1 MKINVD
7 NCFAIAGVLAN
18 TIKRAYEAIST
29 QWRLPYDMETPEGQS
44 KIAVE
49 MVKEMY
55 SPQEYEKVEP
65 FYRGYDDS
73 EANLIYELSLW
84 FVKYISRVEKTDRN
98 SEESITGVTTGLR
111 SHILTLMGKELK

>member
-44 KIAVE
+44 RIAVE
-49 MVKEMY
+49 MVKEIY
-55 SPQEYEKVEP
+55 SSEYEKIEP
-65 FYRGYDDS
+65 FYCGYDDS

-84 FVKYISRVEKTDRN
+84 FVKYLSRIEKIDRN
-98 SEESITGVTTGLR
+98 SKESITGATTELKL
-111 SHILTLMGKELK
+111 HILTLMGKELK

>member
-1 MKINVD
+1 MKINAD
-7 NCFAIAGVLAN
+7 NCFAIAGFLSKE
-18 TIKRAYEAIST
+18 IKKAYEAIST
-29 QWRLPYDMETPEGQS
+29 RWLPYNIETPEGQS

-111 SHILTLMGKELK
+111 SHILTLMGNELN

>member
-29 QWRLPYDMETPEGQS
+29 QWRLPYDMETPERQYR
-44 KIAVE
+44 IAVE
-49 MVKEMY
+49 MVKEIY
-55 SPQEYEKVEP
+55 SSEYEKIEP

-73 EANLIYELSLW
+73 EANLIYKLSLW
-84 FVKYISRVEKTDRN
+84 FVKYLSKIEKIDRN
-98 SEESITGVTTGLR
+98 SKESITGATTELKLY
-111 SHILTLMGKELK
+111 ILTLMGKELK